1 MKIKRCLIAALA
13 LVCLCGCNSSAPA
26 ENTSSES
33 DESAVEITLGD
44 EDSTPIEDAES
55 ADENENKEDGGE
67 DGESS
72 SSGDLKAVYN
82 EIASTVSL
90 PDMVELNDRML
101 ERKYGLTSETV
112 ADYAGGLDS
121 SGVGQDEIVLIKA
134 ADESNVADIQNALQT
149 YYDSKLAQQENYN
162 PEEAEKIRNCSVET
176 NGLYVTL
183 IVSNDADQITEIV
196 NNSLN

>member
-1 MKIKRCLIAALA
+1 
-13 LVCLCGCNSSAPA
+13 
-26 ENTSSES
+26 
-33 DESAVEITLGD
+33 
-44 EDSTPIEDAES
+44 
-55 ADENENKEDGGE
+55 
-67 DGESS
+67 
-72 SSGDLKAVYN
+72 
-82 EIASTVSL
+82 
-90 PDMVELNDRML
+90 ML